1 MKQVA
6 KAKADKV
13 PKEKEPTREKPYKM
27 TYSETYVEPVGMGPV
42 KEK

>member
-1 MKQVA
+1 MKQQP
-6 KAKADKV
+6 KAKTGKV
-13 PKEKEPTREKPYKM
+13 HKEKETTREKPYKM

>member
-1 MKQVA
+1 MKQQPKT
-6 KAKADKV
+6 KAAGV
-13 PKEKEPTREKPYKM
+13 NKEKETTREKPYKM